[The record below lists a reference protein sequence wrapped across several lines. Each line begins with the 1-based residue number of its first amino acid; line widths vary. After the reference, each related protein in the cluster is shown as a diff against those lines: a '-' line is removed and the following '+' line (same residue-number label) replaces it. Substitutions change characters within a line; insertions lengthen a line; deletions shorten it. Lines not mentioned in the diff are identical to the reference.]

1 MDCTPLASTVDNGTH
16 WPVVL
21 VSVVLALACVIIH
34 YETLSVIIRV
44 FSRRKLH
51 VRLALPLAVYV
62 MLVAHLVEIL
72 LYAAG
77 YTALLAW
84 GGPGV
89 GSLAGSYDAGLA
101 DTFYFSSAV
110 YTTVG
115 FGDITPQGPLR
126 LLAGTEALVGLV
138 MITWSASFSFIAMQ
152 YYWKA
157 KGHDE
162 TL

>member
-1 MDCTPLASTVDNGTH
+1 MDCTFLASTTDNSMH
-16 WPVVL
+16 WPVV
-21 VSVVLALACVIIH
+21 VAAIVLALACVVIH

-44 FSRRKLH
+44 FAKRRLH
-51 VRLALPLAVYV
+51 VRIALPLAVYV
-62 MLVAHLVEIL
+62 MLIAHLVEIL

-77 YTALLAW
+77 YSALLAW
-84 GGPGV
+84 SSPGA
-89 GSLAGSYDAGLA
+89 GSLAGSHDSGFA

-115 FGDITPQGPLR
+115 FGDITPEGPLR

-152 YYWKA
+152 FYWKA
-157 KGHDE
+157 KGHGE
-162 TL
+162 TP

>member
-1 MDCTPLASTVDNGTH
+1 MDCTALASMTNNGLH
-16 WPVVL
+16 WPVMVA
-21 VSVVLALACVIIH
+21 SVVLALACVVIH
-34 YETLSVIIRV
+34 YETLGLIIRV
-44 FSRRKLH
+44 FARRRFH

-62 MLVAHLVEIL
+62 MLLAHLVEIL

-77 YTALLAW
+77 YTVLVAW
-84 GGPGV
+84 GSPGV
-89 GSLAGSYDAGLA
+89 GALEGSYEPGLA
-101 DTFYFSSAV
+101 DAFYFSSSV

-115 FGDITPQGPLR
+115 FGDITPEGPLR

-157 KGHDE
+157 KGHGE
-162 TL
+162 VE

>member
-1 MDCTPLASTVDNGTH
+1 MDSTFLANTADNSMH
-16 WPVVL
+16 WPVVMA
-21 VSVVLALACVIIH
+21 SVVLALACVVIH

-44 FSRRKLH
+44 FAKRRLH

-84 GGPGV
+84 GSPGV
-89 GSLAGSYDAGLA
+89 GSLEGSYEPGLA

-115 FGDITPQGPLR
+115 FGDITPEGPLR
-126 LLAGTEALVGLV
+126 LLVGTEALVGLV
-138 MITWSASFSFIAMQ
+138 LITWSASFSFIAMQ
-152 YYWKA
+152 WYWKA
-157 KGHDE
+157 EGHVGAE
-162 TL
+162 